1 MKPPGSA
8 TRHVH
13 PATRLDIQT
22 AGDNA
27 KSVQALSP
35 GRLAVFLALAVFIS
49 EMLIHAFLGQVPYR
63 LVWAPLID
71 SVILLLALVPVYFFV
86 YRPFWRA
93 RDAANEEIRVLSRQ
107 IIRTVED
114 ERERLA
120 RDLHDDAGQYLAALK
135 LGVAT
140 LQHSIGDEHPEL
152 HQQIDRLENLV
163 DQTHS
168 RVHEVVTSLRPPD
181 LVQNGLIGALKELIE
196 KCEQRFPHVRI
207 HFDVEGCEER
217 LGAEIDIALFRI
229 CQESLCNAVRH
240 GHAEHIQVKLTCGR
254 DAIGLRVRDDG
265 QGFDPQ
271 HNSDLDERFEGVGLI
286 GMHERAAALGGKLF
300 IESAPGQGTLIEA
313 VIPVA
318 ERNSS

>member
-13 PATRLDIQT
+13 TMTPPDKQS
-22 AGDNA
+22 AGGNA
-27 KSVQALSP
+27 KPAQALSP
-35 GRLAVFLALAVFIS
+35 GRLALFLAVAVFLC
-49 EMLIHAFLGQVPYR
+49 EMLIHAFLGQLPFVFI
-63 LVWAPLID
+63 WAPLID
-71 SVILLLALVPVYFFV
+71 SIILLLALVPVYFFV

-93 RDAANEEIRVLSRQ
+93 RDAANDEIRLLSRQ
-107 IIRTVED
+107 IIKTVED

-140 LQHSIGDEHPEL
+140 LQLSIGEQRPDL
-152 HQQIDRLENLV
+152 HQQVDRLENLV
-163 DQTHS
+163 DQTHA

-196 KCEQRFPHVRI
+196 KCEQRFPQVRVT
-207 HFDVEGCEER
+207 FDVEGCEER
-217 LGAEIDIALFRI
+217 LNAETDTALYRI

-240 GHAEHIQVKLTCGR
+240 GHAGHIQVE
-254 DAIGLRVRDDG
+254 LRCRLDEVRLLVRDDG
-265 QGFDPQ
+265 QGFD
-271 HNSDLDERFEGVGLI
+271 SSRKAELDERFEGVGLV
-286 GMHERAAALGGKLF
+286 GMHERVAALGGRLS
-300 IESAPGQGTLIEA
+300 IESAPGQGTLIDA

-318 ERNSS
+318 ERNVS

>member
-1 MKPPGSA
+1 MKPPESTA
-8 TRHVH
+8 RHVPTVIH
-13 PATRLDIQT
+13 RDKQT
-22 AGDNA
+22 AGSHA
-27 KSVQALSP
+27 KSPQALSP
-35 GRLAVFLALAVFIS
+35 GRLAVYLALAVFVC
-49 EMLIHAFLGQVPYR
+49 EMLIHAFLGQVPYH

-71 SVILLLALVPVYFFV
+71 SAILLLALVPVYFFV

-93 RDAANEEIRVLSRQ
+93 RDAANEEIRLLSRE

-181 LVQNGLIGALKELIE
+181 LVGDGLKGALGGLIE
-196 KCEQRFPHVRI
+196 KCEKRFPHVRI
-207 HFDVEGCEER
+207 SFDVAGCGQN
-217 LGAEIDIALFRI
+217 LGAETDIALYRI

-240 GHAEHIQVKLTCGR
+240 GHAGHIQVKLNYGR
-254 DAIGLRVRDDG
+254 EDVRLQVQDDG
-265 QGFDPQ
+265 QGFDPD
-271 HNSDLDERFEGVGLI
+271 HLFGSEERFEGVGLI
-286 GMHERAAALGGKLF
+286 GMHERVAALGGNIS
-300 IESAPGQGTLIEA
+300 IESASGQGTLIEA

-318 ERNSS
+318 ERNAS